1 MRLGLCEAPM
11 NIVVLAGSL
20 SRPPEVR
27 ELPSGDP
34 LVTYEV
40 TVRYSG
46 QRAESVPV
54 VWFDAPRSAVSIEAH
69 ETVVVTGRVRR
80 RFFRSGGATAS
91 RTEVVATTVVPT
103 RHRKRARR
111 AVEQAVAPLGDLEGP
126 LDLGL

>member
-1 MRLGLCEAPM
+1 M

-40 TVRYSG
+40 TIRSG
-46 QRAESVPV
+46 EHRAESVPV
-54 VWFDAPRSAVSIEAH
+54 VWFDAPKTATSIEAH

-91 RTEVVATTVVPT
+91 RTEVVATAVIPT

-111 AVEQAVAPLGDLEGP
+111 ALELAIAPLGDLDGVQPEG
-126 LDLGL
+126 L